1 MRRLKF
7 CGYIVT
13 LLTACLVI
21 LTCCTRKNSIDG
33 VTEQFLLFLHDQG
46 YSPRVDGRE
55 IYIVIALEG
64 CGGCIDA
71 CLDFV
76 ANQYKNERLQIVLT
90 QSSGKKGMKLRAGER
105 LFSDVKVIKDYNND
119 LARYE
124 VVNFEPVV
132 FFFEDSEL
140 KKYTYLNTSNLV
152 SAFEEI
158 RLYLTPAN

>member
-1 MRRLKF
+1 MERVKYY
-7 CGYIVT
+7 GYKPVM
-13 LLTACLVI
+13 I
-21 LTCCTRKNSIDG
+21 LSLIIFWGCTHRNTEDG
-33 VTEQFLLFLHDQG
+33 VVEKFLLFLREQG
-46 YSPRVDGRE
+46 HSLQVNGRE
-55 IYIVIALEG
+55 VYMVITLEG
-64 CGGCIDA
+64 CGGCIDT